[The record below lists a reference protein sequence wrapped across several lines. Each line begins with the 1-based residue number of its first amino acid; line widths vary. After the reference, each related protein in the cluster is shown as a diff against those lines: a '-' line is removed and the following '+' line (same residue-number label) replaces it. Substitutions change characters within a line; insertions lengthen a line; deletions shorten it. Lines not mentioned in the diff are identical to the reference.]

1 MTKDD
6 VRDHILQVAGPIFA
20 AEGYQATT
28 VRKICEAA
36 QVNVSAVNYYFGDK
50 ERLYIDAVKHAWQLI
65 ERRWPLPEWPV
76 EMSPQQRLQRLIH
89 TFDPHVCASAVMSG
103 NVGMADAAVAT

>member
-28 VRKICEAA
+28 GQKIWEAA
-36 QVNVSAVNYYFGDK
+36 QVNVSAV
-50 ERLYIDAVKHAWQLI
+50 A
-65 ERRWPLPEWPV
+65 
-76 EMSPQQRLQRLIH
+76 
-89 TFDPHVCASAVMSG
+89 AS
-103 NVGMADAAVAT
+103 